1 MKALLK
7 KEFKENFVKF
17 VIETVLLVGI
27 TFSLFP
33 YGYRLTQRINPNLL
47 NSIKIMGN
55 ASNFFAKLKDINFFI
70 YSQWFGKN
78 LFEMALLFAVVNA
91 VGIIAGETERKT
103 AVFLFSRPVSRA
115 KIFSAKLIA
124 VILYTLLPIVL
135 STYLIIPL
143 SHNIPQ
149 KINLV
154 LMNKLLFQ
162 SLVAT
167 TAAISLTIVFSV
179 LINDRVKAG
188 IASFAVIIASIALGS
203 VKTFHRINFINFY
216 IGKFSVYVTSGIVL
230 SAILIF
236 TALFL
241 LLKKEI

>member
-17 VIETVLLVGI
+17 VVETVLLVGVAI
-27 TFSLFP
+27 SLFP
-33 YGYRLTQRINPNLL
+33 FGYRLTQQINPNLF
-47 NSIKIMGN
+47 NSIKVIGN
-55 ASNFFAKLKDINFFI
+55 AENFFAKLKDINFFV

-103 AVFLFSRPVSRA
+103 AVFLFSRPISRVRIFLA
-115 KIFSAKLIA
+115 KFIVVIF
-124 VILYTLLPIVL
+124 YTLLPVVL

-143 SHNIPQ
+143 SHSIPQ
-149 KINLV
+149 KINLI

-167 TAAISLTIVFSV
+167 SVAISLTIVFSV

-188 IASFAVIIASIALGS
+188 IASLAVIIASIALGS
-203 VKTFHRINFINFY
+203 VKAFRYVNFANLY
-216 IGKFSVYVTSGIVL
+216 IGKFSVYVAAGLFLCAS
-230 SAILIF
+230 LIF

-241 LLKKEI
+241 LLKKEV